1 MKCFNC
7 GDDAEMKVMVLIDG
21 QIQEVSI
28 CSKCYKEHM
37 QRMMDEFSD
46 ESGEFNPEEMQK
58 FLLKMIKNNKD
69 EFEKLFGNIIDQAN
83 VNIEDVNPEDISF
96 EIGNFEDFAD
106 QMGDINLKAIFDKM
120 GQRHK
125 EEESF
130 GPFEPD
136 ESNSSYKQT
145 DFRETKSDREIRM
158 LRSSVNRKKKQLRG
172 YVDAEDYLAA
182 ASVRD
187 QIKDINKRIMIIME
201 LEKENER

>member
-21 QIQEVSI
+21 KIQEVNI
-28 CSKCYKEHM
+28 CANCYKDHM

-46 ESGEFNPEEMQK
+46 DSGNFNPEEMQK
-58 FLLKMIKNNKD
+58 FLLNIIKNNKD
-69 EFEKLFGNIIDQAN
+69 EFENLFGNLIEQAN
-83 VNIEDVNPEDISF
+83 INPDDIKPEDIDF
-96 EIGNFEDFAD
+96 EIGSFEDFAGE
-106 QMGDINLKAIFDKM
+106 MGDVDLKVVLENMKDF
-120 GQRHK
+120 HK
-125 EEESF
+125 KD
-130 GPFEPD
+130 PFEGKK
-136 ESNSSYKQT
+136 EVYSQA
-145 DFRETKSDREIRM
+145 DFRETKSDREIKM
-158 LRSSVNRKKKQLRG
+158 LKSSVNKKKKQLRD